1 MVLSWILTFN
11 MLSYSCKVGNV
22 ALGLS
27 LSISQS
33 EIWVNLLGHPP
44 LGKLWHY
51 VNTRL
56 PQTSK
61 LPKYLFLWR
70 WSHLLFIN
78 NQVYPI
84 GITES
89 CPTHPLNPYWNFNGI
104 LSFSHNCNLLCSHF
118 IFNFYPHWS
127 FEGSNRMVKRMCD
140 VIRWILSL
148 FSPLLYTPLLTL
160 IWFIWLL
167 VQLCNLCLWEM
178 MLSPTKVRK
187 SRKIHK
193 VCKIC

>member
-11 MLSYSCKVGNV
+11 MLSDSCKVGNV

-70 WSHLLFIN
+70 WSHLLLIN

-84 GITES
+84 GITGLLLTLLI
-89 CPTHPLNPYWNFNGI
+89 PTEI
-104 LSFSHNCNLLCSHF
+104 LMAYLVFHITAIFFAVISYLIF
-118 IFNFYPHWS
+118 IPTGVLR
-127 FEGSNRMVKRMCD
+127 GSNRMVKRMCD

-167 VQLCNLCLWEM
+167 VQLCLWEM
-178 MLSPTKVRK
+178 MLSPTKDRK
-187 SRKIHK
+187 GRKIHK

>member
-1 MVLSWILTFN
+1 MLPCYFSRKEAPGNPFKQAKWTFRCSVFFLMVLSWILTFN

-84 GITES
+84 GITG
-89 CPTHPLNPYWNFNGI
+89 L
-104 LSFSHNCNLLCSHF
+104 
-118 IFNFYPHWS
+118 
-127 FEGSNRMVKRMCD
+127 
-140 VIRWILSL
+140 
-148 FSPLLYTPLLTL
+148 LLTL
-160 IWFIWLL
+160 LIPTEILMAYLVFHITAIFFAVISYLIFI
-167 VQLCNLCLWEM
+167 
-178 MLSPTKVRK
+178 PTGVLRGLTEWSKGCVM
-187 SRKIHK
+187 
-193 VCKIC
+193 